1 MNAVADTQARRPL
14 VALAGNPNTGKTTLF
29 NRLTGAQQK
38 VGNYAG
44 VTVERV
50 SGVWNVPGGRSIEL
64 LDVPGTASLSA
75 KSKEEELALRT
86 LVGLGDETAPDAILL
101 VVDATQLARNLYL
114 ALQALELDI
123 PLVVALNMA
132 DELRERGE
140 EVDVAA
146 VERELGVPVVKI
158 SALRDRD
165 FAALQGRVLD
175 ALEGRSRLGA
185 RPRPALDRDLEAA
198 LEELSAHVPAEWAR
212 GSVPRGRALAAWALL
227 SLEERDE
234 LDSVPPALRA
244 ASLETRREG
253 TAAGRAL
260 DDELVA
266 ARWRWIDEHMPRFVP
281 AAPSGRGTSER
292 IDAVLLHPVLGF
304 AVFLLLMGLVFQA
317 LFAWSDPLIGL
328 IEAGA
333 AQVGSVL
340 RDVLP
345 AGLLA
350 DFVVDGVLAGVGSV
364 VVFLPQILLLFFF
377 IALMEDTGYMARVAA
392 LMDRIMRTMGLS
404 GRAFVPML
412 SGYACAVPAIL
423 ATRTMER
430 RRDRMLTMLVVPLMT
445 CSARLPVY
453 TLLIGALFPP
463 TVVLGFLP
471 VQGLLMV
478 AMYLFSTLVALLAAA
493 VLSKTL
499 FRAAGSSLILELPA
513 YRAPHWSSVLATM
526 RQRAWSFLRDAGG
539 TILACTVALWFLLSF
554 PGDSGG
560 SARHEQRLAAAEQLA
575 PAQRE
580 EAIGASEAQR
590 RSDALAHSWAG
601 SFGRWIEPVIEPLG
615 FDWKIGVGLVGAFAA
630 REVFVSTLGVVY
642 GLGETDEESDTLRS
656 AIKAET
662 RADGKPVYTPLVGLS
677 LMVFFALACQCMS
690 TLAAVRRETKTW
702 RWPVFLFVYMT
713 VLAWLASFAVFQGGR
728 LLGL

>member
-1 MNAVADTQARRPL
+1 MTPDSRDGARRPL

-29 NRLTGAQQK
+29 NRLTGSQQK

-50 SGVWNVPGGRSIEL
+50 SGSWRGPGGREL
-64 LDVPGTASLSA
+64 ELVDVPGTASLAA
-75 KSKEEELALRT
+75 KSKEEELALRS
-86 LVGLGDETAPDAILL
+86 LAGVGGEPAPDAVLL

-114 ALQALELDI
+114 ALQVLELDV
-123 PLVVALNMA
+123 PVVVALNMA
-132 DELRERGE
+132 DELRAKDERI
-140 EVDVAA
+140 DTIAL
-146 VERELGVPVVKI
+146 ERELGVPVVAI

-165 FAALQGRVLD
+165 FAALHARVRD
-175 ALEGRSRLGA
+175 ALDGRWPGGV
-185 RPRPALDRDLEAA
+185 RPRPALGRELEDA
-198 LEELSAHVPAEWAR
+198 LDELAKFVPDAWAL
-212 GSVPRGRALAAWALL
+212 GSRTRRRAVAAWALL
-227 SLEERDE
+227 SIEDGDE

-244 ASLETRREG
+244 AALATRQ
-253 TAAGRAL
+253 TSAAAGRAL

-266 ARWRWIDEHMPRFVP
+266 ARWAWIDEHLPRFLE
-281 AAPSGRGTSER
+281 ARDRGRTATER
-292 IDAVLLHPVLGF
+292 IDGLLLHPVLGF
-304 AVFLLLMGLVFQA
+304 AVFLVLMGLVFQA

-333 AQVGSVL
+333 SAAGAGL
-340 RDVLP
+340 RGVLP
-345 AGLLA
+345 AGMFA

-377 IALMEDTGYMARVAA
+377 LALMEDTGYMARVAA

-463 TVVLGFLP
+463 TVVLGFVP

-478 AMYLFSTLVALLAAA
+478 AMYLFSTLVALLVAA

-499 FRAAGSSLILELPA
+499 FRASGGSLILELPS

-539 TILACTVALWFLLSF
+539 TILACTVVLWFLLSF
-554 PGDSGG
+554 PGDEAGA
-560 SARHEQRLAAAEQLA
+560 ARHEARASGAEQLA
-575 PAQRE
+575 PAQRD
-580 EAIGASEAQR
+580 EALAASEALR

-601 SFGRWIEPVIEPLG
+601 RFGHAIEPAIEPLG

-662 RADGKPVYTPLVGLS
+662 HADGRPVYSPLVGLS

-690 TLAAVRRETKTW
+690 TLAAVRRETRTW
-702 RWPVFLFVYMT
+702 RWPLFLFAYMT
-713 VLAWLASFAVFQGGR
+713 ALAWAASFVVYQGGL